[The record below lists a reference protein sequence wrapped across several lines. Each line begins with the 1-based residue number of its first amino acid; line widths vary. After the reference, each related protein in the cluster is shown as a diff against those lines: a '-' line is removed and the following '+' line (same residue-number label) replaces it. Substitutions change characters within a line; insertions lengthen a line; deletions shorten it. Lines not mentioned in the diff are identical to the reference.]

1 MKGKVKVM
9 KDWEKM
15 LDEAETY
22 DEAEKAI
29 KLVDINNPNEYAKAL
44 LKLETFCWKCDPILI
59 EEWWTDEVHKF
70 LENLTKN

>member
-1 MKGKVKVM
+1 M

-15 LDEAETY
+15 LDEAETC

-44 LKLETFCWKCDPILI
+44 IKLETFCWECDPILI
-59 EEWWTDEVHKF
+59 EEWWTAEVYKF
-70 LENLTKN
+70 LENLAKN

>member
-1 MKGKVKVM
+1 M

-15 LDEAETY
+15 LDEAETC
-22 DEAEKAI
+22 DEAEEAI
-29 KLVDINNPNEYAKAL
+29 KLVDINNPNEYAKVL

-70 LENLTKN
+70 LKNLANERR

>member
-1 MKGKVKVM
+1 M

-15 LDEAETY
+15 LDEAETC
-22 DEAEKAI
+22 DEAEEAI

-44 LKLETFCWKCDPILI
+44 LKLETFCWECDPILI

-70 LENLTKN
+70 LKNLANERR